1 MIDELV
7 AALRSEFAGD
17 VTFMAQ
23 VPKQVTPPS
32 IVVSPGDVYLEPRE
46 IAGPLIREHWVVL
59 VAVSTKNMAGG
70 LNTMRENSL
79 RVRRAASSVG
89 AVWTGASGPRRLADQ
104 ATGDTETVV
113 SLNDVHFRYD
123 ATTITS

>member
-7 AALRSEFAGD
+7 TALRVEFAGD

-23 VPKQVTPPS
+23 VPKQITPPS
-32 IVVSPGDVYLEPRE
+32 VVVSPGDVYLEPRE
-46 IAGPLIREHWVVL
+46 VAGNLIREHWIVL
-59 VAVSTKNMAGG
+59 VAVSVKNMAGG
-70 LNTMRENSL
+70 LSTMREHSL
-79 RVRRAASSVG
+79 RVRRAANSVG

-113 SLNDVHFRYD
+113 SLNDIHFRYD
-123 ATTITS
+123 ATTITT

>member
-1 MIDELV
+1 MSWST
-7 AALRSEFAGD
+7 ALRVEFSGD

-32 IVVSPGDVYLEPRE
+32 VVVSPGDTYLEPRDV
-46 IAGPLIREHWVVL
+46 AGSLIREHWIVF

-79 RVRRAASSVG
+79 RVRRAANSVG
-89 AVWTGASGPRRLADQ
+89 AVWTGASGPRRLAYQ
-104 ATGDTETVV
+104 QTGDTETVV
-113 SLNDVHFRYD
+113 SFNNIHFRYD
-123 ATTITS
+123 AVTITP